1 MADNILTASGAIA
14 ASTLPASLS
23 FDWRAIL
30 AVLLI
35 IGLGLLIVAI
45 KTRATPENSHNW
57 IFYCGA
63 VLGLTGGAM
72 SIYYGI
78 YKGDSIISVLSAL
91 AFIAMAVFRIVGM
104 ESAVHYWQQGR
115 HSVAFVGITGVL
127 LCWVFIYVAGS
138 FEGQADGA
146 AKSEAAAMT
155 SPQVL
160 AIDAQIATATAQ
172 LATLGGFANGTQAAQ
187 STRATADLT
196 AKLKDAQA
204 RLVACNPLIVSKC
217 VNPRTAD
224 VQALEVEIDKAKAYG
239 TGNADYLAA
248 TALLADLQSQKA
260 KLINSGAA
268 TVGKVGKD
276 VEFMAWALG
285 TTDKAHASRVLWL
298 LYVGFMDV
306 LSTIAHLY
314 GALIKPA
321 SAVIVGQVV
330 RRFDSLMRAGF
341 SEHEAHSIMV
351 QRAPLTLENGE
362 GRDFEKKQLIQGD
375 SDETQDTHV
384 KVGMPPHV
392 KVGKPEDLPH
402 VKVGSDAE
410 NEGRARGETQ
420 AAHDSPHVKVGLGD
434 DAPHVKVGNAV
445 CEDCAASFTSR
456 VAWQIRCPDCQAKR
470 RALYGAGRRA
480 KVATA

>member
-1 MADNILTASGAIA
+1 MADAILSSSGAIA

-146 AKSEAAAMT
+146 AKSEAAALS
-155 SPQVL
+155 SPQVQ

-172 LATLGGFANGTQAAQ
+172 LATLGGFANGSQAAQ
-187 STRATADLT
+187 STRATNDLT
-196 AKLKDAQA
+196 IKLQAAQA
-204 RLVACNPLIVSKC
+204 RLNACNPLIVSKC

-224 VQALEVEIDKAKAYG
+224 VQALEAEIDKAKAYG

-268 TVGKVGKD
+268 TLGKVGKD

-285 TTDKAHASRVLWL
+285 TSDKAHASRVLWL

-314 GALIKPA
+314 GALIKPT
-321 SAVIVGQVV
+321 SALIVGQAV
-330 RRFDSLMRAGF
+330 RRFNSLAHAGF
-341 SEHEAHSIMV
+341 SEGEIYQIMA
-351 QRAPLTLENGE
+351 QRTPLTLENGE
-362 GRDFEKKQLIQGD
+362 DRDDGKKQLPQGV
-375 SDETQDTHV
+375 SDETQAAHDS
-384 KVGMPPHV
+384 PHV
-392 KVGKPEDLPH
+392 KVGKPDDLPH

-456 VAWQIRCPDCQAKR
+456 VAWQVRCPDCQAKK
-470 RALYGAGRRA
+470 RALNATGRRTKA
-480 KVATA
+480 ATA

>member
-1 MADNILTASGAIA
+1 MANDILTASGAIA
-14 ASTLPASLS
+14 TPALTSALS

-146 AKSEAAAMT
+146 AKSEAAALS
-155 SPQVL
+155 SPQVQ

-172 LATLGGFANGTQAAQ
+172 LATLGGFANGSQAAQ
-187 STRATADLT
+187 STRATNDLT
-196 AKLKDAQA
+196 IKLQAAQA
-204 RLVACNPLIVSKC
+204 RLNACNPLIVSKC
-217 VNPRTAD
+217 VSPRTAD
-224 VQALEVEIDKAKAYG
+224 VQAIEREIDQAKAYG
-239 TGNADYLAA
+239 TGNAEYLAA

-268 TVGKVGKD
+268 TLGKVGKD

-314 GALIKPA
+314 GALIKPT
-321 SAVIVGQVV
+321 SALIVGQAV
-330 RRFDSLMRAGF
+330 RRFNSLAHAGF
-341 SEHEAHSIMV
+341 SEGEIYQIMA
-351 QRAPLTLENGE
+351 QRTPLTLENGE
-362 GRDFEKKQLIQGD
+362 GRDDGKKQLPQGV
-375 SDETQDTHV
+375 SDETQAAHDL
-384 KVGMPPHV
+384 PHV
-392 KVGKPEDLPH
+392 KVGKPDDLPH

-456 VAWQIRCPDCQAKR
+456 VAWQVRCPDCQAKK
-470 RALYGAGRRA
+470 RALNATGRRT
-480 KVATA
+480 KGATA

>member
-1 MADNILTASGAIA
+1 MADNILAVSGATVA
-14 ASTLPASLS
+14 PTLTASLS

-45 KTRATPENSHNW
+45 KTRATNDNAHHW

-104 ESAVHYWQQGR
+104 ESAVHYWQTGR
-115 HSVAFVGITGVL
+115 RTVAFVGMAGVL

-155 SPQVL
+155 SPQVQ
-160 AIDAQIATATAQ
+160 AMDAQIATTTAH
-172 LATLGGFANGTQAAQ
+172 LATLGSFANGAQAAQ

-196 AKLKDAQA
+196 TKLKDAQA
-204 RLVACNPLIVSKC
+204 RLNACNPLIVSKC
-217 VNPRTAD
+217 VEPRTND
-224 VQALEVEIDKAKAYG
+224 VKAIEAEIDKAKAYG
-239 TGNADYLAA
+239 TGNAEYLAT

-260 KLINSGAA
+260 KLIDGGAA

-285 TTDKAHASRVLWL
+285 TADKAHASRILWL

-314 GALIKPA
+314 GALIKPS
-321 SAVIVGQVV
+321 SAFVIGQAV
-330 RRFDSLMRAGF
+330 RRFNSLAHAGF
-341 SEHEAHSIMV
+341 NEAEIYRIMA
-351 QRAPLTLENGE
+351 QRTPLTLENGE
-362 GRDFEKKQLIQGD
+362 GRELEKKPLTQGIQ
-375 SDETQDTHV
+375 SDKQA
-384 KVGMPPHV
+384 PF
-392 KVGKPEDLPH
+392 DLPPL
-402 VKVGSDAE
+402 
-410 NEGRARGETQ
+410 RGELEPVKAETGEKQ
-420 AAHDSPHVKVGLGD
+420 AANTPPPLKGGELPPQGGADWR
-434 DAPHVKVGNAV
+434 DAT
-445 CEDCAASFTSR
+445 CEDCGQGYKAS
-456 VAWQIRCPDCQAKR
+456 VIWQKRCPSCKAKR
-470 RALYGAGRRA
+470 DSLKGKRASA
-480 KVATA
+480 

>member
-1 MADNILTASGAIA
+1 MADAILTSSGAIA

-146 AKSEAAAMT
+146 AKSEAAALS
-155 SPQVL
+155 SPQVQ
-160 AIDAQIATATAQ
+160 AINAQIATATAQ
-172 LATLGGFANGTQAAQ
+172 LATLGGFANGAQAAQ
-187 STRATADLT
+187 STRATNDLT
-196 AKLKDAQA
+196 TKLQAAQA
-204 RLVACNPLIVSKC
+204 RLNACNPLIVSKC

-314 GALIKPA
+314 GALIKPT

-351 QRAPLTLENGE
+351 QRKPLTLENGE
-362 GRDFEKKQLIQGD
+362 GRDDGKKQLPQGV
-375 SDETQDTHV
+375 SDETQAAHNA
-384 KVGMPPHV
+384 PHV
-392 KVGKPEDLPH
+392 KVGKPDDLPH

-456 VAWQIRCPDCQAKR
+456 VAWQVRCPDCQAKK
-470 RALYGAGRRA
+470 RALNATGRRA
-480 KVATA
+480 KGATA